1 MEGRQVDSLCG
12 GRHKSTTLLHMD
24 GGWRFSAF
32 GHHTTDI
39 RKMKSDKLLMCA
51 GLEVPARRSL
61 PTGTE
66 TII

>member
-1 MEGRQVDSLCG
+1 
-12 GRHKSTTLLHMD
+12 MD